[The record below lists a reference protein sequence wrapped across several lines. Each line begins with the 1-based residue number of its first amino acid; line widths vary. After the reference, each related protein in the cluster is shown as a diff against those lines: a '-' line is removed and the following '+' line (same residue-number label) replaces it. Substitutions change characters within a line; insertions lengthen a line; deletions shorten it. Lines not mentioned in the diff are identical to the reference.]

1 MNTKKIETNEN
12 IINRYFVSNVDDI
25 KSMGYKVDFWYDGG
39 KLDAVCIAKWE
50 GGDLNHKKTFKI
62 DDIAVALLN
71 LYLIGENNEY

>member
-12 IINRYFVSNVDDI
+12 IINRDFVSNVGDI
-25 KSMGYKVDFWYDGG
+25 KSMGYKVDLWYDGG